1 MLNVKRI
8 NNRIVVEC
16 KHCEG
21 TTRCQHAVSFERKVF
36 EHGSWEDIE
45 YWLRCAKCG
54 DGFSKT
60 IRREQTDPPSDV
72 PQLETPICAV
82 CDGRGFVVV

>member
-16 KHCEG
+16 KHCGG
-21 TTRCQHAVSFERKVF
+21 TTRCQHAVLFEQKVN
-36 EHGSWEDIE
+36 EHGSYDYIE

-54 DGFSKT
+54 DGFTKT
-60 IRREQTDPPSDV
+60 IMREPTDPPFDAD
-72 PQLETPICAV
+72 QLETPICAV